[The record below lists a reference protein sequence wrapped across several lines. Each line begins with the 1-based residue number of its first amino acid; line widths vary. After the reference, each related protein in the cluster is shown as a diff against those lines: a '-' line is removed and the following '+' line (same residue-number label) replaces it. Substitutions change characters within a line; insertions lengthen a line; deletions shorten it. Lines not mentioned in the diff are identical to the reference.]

1 MNKDSASNCKAHFQI
16 LGRSQL
22 GSSGIPVLNEYLL
35 HKKYSNPDPVS
46 RAFATEVNQ
55 QQWLHLD
62 PIVLRE
68 N

>member
-1 MNKDSASNCKAHFQI
+1 MNKESASRCQTHFQI

-22 GSSGIPVLNEYLL
+22 GSSGIPVLSEYLL
-35 HKKYSNPDPVS
+35 HKQDLNPDPVS
-46 RAFATEVNQ
+46 TAFATELNQ
-55 QQWLHLD
+55 QPWLHLD